1 MLYRMLS
8 SMPGLYTLD
17 ASTTHPWCD
26 KQKCLQIFLKGSW
39 IRGGVGSNSSLF
51 HTIEINPDVPVQ
63 CVRSNTLLPPGK

>member
-26 KQKCLQIFLKGSW
+26 KQKCLQIFARYQG
-39 IRGGVGSNSSLF
+39 RGKEGAGEDPN
-51 HTIEINPDVPVQ
+51 H
-63 CVRSNTLLPPGK
+63 CG